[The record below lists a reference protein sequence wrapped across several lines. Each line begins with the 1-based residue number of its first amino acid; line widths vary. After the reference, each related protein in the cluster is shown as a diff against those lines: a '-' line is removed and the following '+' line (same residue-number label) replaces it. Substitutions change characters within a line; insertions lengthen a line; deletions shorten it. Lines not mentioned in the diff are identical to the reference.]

1 MTMPC
6 VLVEEV
12 SLRQAVAL
20 GCRRQHRGGFEVRRR
35 LSESDQ
41 KNGGTNQFARRERL
55 ANYSPDF
62 KRKVPEAKSLGTG
75 MQAPN
80 MLVGLGERQK
90 VQSAFR
96 AVVKMPRAWL
106 INARCENRPCR
117 SCRLIQMSP
126 IPFLVDRL

>member
-1 MTMPC
+1 MPC

-20 GCRRQHRGGFEVRRR
+20 GCRRQQFEVRRR

-62 KRKVPEAKSLGTG
+62 KRRSAAKTLGTG

-96 AVVKMPRAWL
+96 AVMKMPRAWL
-106 INARCENRPCR
+106 INARCET
-117 SCRLIQMSP
+117 
-126 IPFLVDRL
+126 VHAEAAA